1 MGDYYT
7 AHRDELKGKPKRTIA
22 DYVKQQG
29 IPAPRCFDSLAEARA
44 SGLPIL
50 VRSEHAQDYDGVSG
64 LLRSVELSPTDKE
77 EMLLLRIRSGDVGMY
92 CRLLGLKWD
101 DFKRQVS
108 FSLWEKLEGYNRAV
122 IADTAIWER
131 YHIFTSRRS
140 EGKQG
145 FFNYTI
151 VEGGEVIFNH
161 PEPLPPELQK
171 GNGRVIDAYEKVR
184 HLSRFDPQH
193 CPVVEMQ
200 TVGETDFFLQYLRTR
215 DFQASP
221 FVLDRPPGPGEVQA
235 LLVRGATPPIPPEG
249 KVYMTIVLS
258 RAQITGKGVWGEV
271 IREEEGAYT
280 PYASAFAELMYPRRQ
295 LQVIDYIDT
304 TVNTELMYIAK
315 ESHSGRSPLF
325 KPELSVLVNT
335 SSFMSRDEFNKTWD
349 KCRKEG
355 LDMIINLHVISDGRK
370 AYVKR
375 V

>member
-7 AHRDELKGKPKRTIA
+7 AHRDELKGQPKRTIA

-64 LLRSVELSPTDKE
+64 LLRSVELSPTDNE

-171 GNGRVIDAYEKVR
+171 GNGRAIDAYEKVR

-193 CPVVEMQ
+193 CPLVEMQ

-235 LLVRGATPPIPPEG
+235 LLVRGATPLDG
-249 KVYMTIVLS
+249 RVYKTTILS
-258 RAQITGKGVWGEV
+258 SAHMRGEEETAL
-271 IREEEGAYT
+271 REEEAAYT
-280 PYASAFAELMYPRRQ
+280 HGFASVFEELMYPRRK
-295 LQVIDYIDT
+295 LQVIECMDT
-304 TVNTELMYIAK
+304 TDAMLTYIVNK
-315 ESHSGRSPLF
+315 NHSGRSPLF
-325 KPELSVLVNT
+325 KPELSVLVDT
-335 SSFMSRDEFNKTWD
+335 SNFMSHDEFDKVWL

-370 AYVKR
+370 AYVER